1 MADNWK
7 DAFKAS
13 LVESFDG
20 TNAKMADAFG
30 VKVDELR
37 EDLAGRYREAIA
49 DCSAKLK
56 ELRLPKPGKRDDK
69 AIAIYEAMMDGYLVK
84 ITKNR

>member
-7 DAFKAS
+7 DTFKAA

-20 TNAKMADAFG
+20 TNAKLADAIG

-37 EDLAGRYREAIA
+37 EDLASRYREAIA

-56 ELRLPKPGKRDDK
+56 ELRLLKPGKRDDK